1 MTLHFYSLLNDE
13 DIFRLPPGI
22 PPTATELGDL
32 RQRLKGKQQAL
43 LTNKKIL
50 QETGSWQPD
59 GGAKLRECI
68 QKIEVRW
75 HLKHFK
81 LSIINLSIINLS
93 LDFTMSLDIT
103 LLLMMISGAKMK
115 IILYCT
121 KYPIEKR
128 MGKVSCSSLNQS
140 SIMSL

>member
-1 MTLHFYSLLNDE
+1 MNVRF
-13 DIFRLPPGI
+13 IFRIPPAPGN
-22 PPTATELGDL
+22 PPTATELDDL

-75 HLKHFK
+75 HIKHSKFT
-81 LSIINLSIINLS
+81 IINLSIINTSHL
-93 LDFTMSLDIT
+93 
-103 LLLMMISGAKMK
+103 
-115 IILYCT
+115 
-121 KYPIEKR
+121 
-128 MGKVSCSSLNQS
+128 
-140 SIMSL
+140 

>member
-1 MTLHFYSLLNDE
+1 MIFHFYSLMNDE

-50 QETGSWQPD
+50 EETGSWQPD

-75 HLKHFK
+75 YLRHL
-81 LSIINLSIINLS
+81 LWNIINLSIINTS
-93 LDFTMSLDIT
+93 LDF
-103 LLLMMISGAKMK
+103 K
-115 IILYCT
+115 I
-121 KYPIEKR
+121 
-128 MGKVSCSSLNQS
+128 SLNIARLVLVKIARDKFS
-140 SIMSL
+140 RIGGLY